1 MTNEQNRIPLL
12 DHALDAPS
20 VFTPDGLLDAVRAER
35 NLSHERVPEV
45 CILEFDGDL
54 TDWLV
59 DTGRAF
65 RWHPWACFHTA
76 METIDVDGDPVGIV
90 SRTIGGAYAVL
101 VAEQLAASGAKVI
114 LGLTSAGRVSPHLR
128 IPCLV
133 VPTNALRDEGTSYHY
148 LPPSENVEGDIELA
162 AALRKALRS
171 LDLTV
176 EVGPVWTTDAP
187 YRETAE
193 QIEWHA
199 RNGILAVEMQAA
211 SLFAFGAARQVPC
224 GIVAHVTNGTDH
236 QEGDQF
242 NKGTHERGFE
252 VLAAMARAGRHYL
265 LGR

>member
-35 NLSHERVPEV
+35 NLPHERVPEV

-90 SRTIGGAYAVL
+90 SRTIGGPYAVL

-114 LGLTSAGRVSPHLR
+114 LGLTSAGRVSAHLR
-128 IPCLV
+128 IPSLV
-133 VPTNALRDEGTSYHY
+133 VPGIALRDEGTSYHY
-148 LPPSENVEGDIELA
+148 LPAAESVECDAGVA
-162 AALRKALRS
+162 AILQEVLSS
-171 LDLTV
+171 LGLPV
-176 EVGPVWTTDAP
+176 ASGPVWTTDAP

-242 NKGTHERGFE
+242 NKGTHERGFD